1 MDGLRSLLLTMVF
14 AMLIGQPR
22 AEGLRRI
29 DPADLGRLIG
39 LDRAPEPKTLRRRV
53 GELAAQGKAD
63 QLLVGL
69 ARHHIDAR
77 ADAVGIFYVDGH
89 VRAWHGKHDVPKHHL
104 ARMRLSMPAE
114 EDIWI
119 GDACG
124 DGILVWQA
132 PAAASLVGE
141 LRQVAK
147 SIRKLVG
154 ADRRPT
160 ICFDRGGRSPKLF
173 AQLGAAGFDVLT
185 YRKGEKTPEPDDA
198 FREYT
203 LTDDRGRP
211 GPPGRAGGRR
221 QGHTRQ
227 GAPRPASFR
236 PVSTSASATPCVWPS
251 TTPSPPWP
259 GCQASGPPPAT
270 RPAPCSARSS
280 PPR

>member
-1 MDGLRSLLLTMVF
+1 M
-14 AMLIGQPR
+14 
-22 AEGLRRI
+22 
-29 DPADLGRLIG
+29 PAI
-39 LDRAPEPKTLRRRV
+39 TST
-53 GELAAQGKAD
+53 
-63 QLLVGL
+63 
-69 ARHHIDAR
+69 R
-77 ADAVGIFYVDGH
+77 ADAVGIFYADGR

-104 ARMRLSMPAE
+104 ARMRLSMPAAQ
-114 EDIWI
+114 DIWI

-124 DGILVWQA
+124 EGIQVWQA

-227 GAPRPASFR
+227 GSPRPASFR
-236 PVSTSASATPCVWPS
+236 PAPAGLCTQAHLRRRAYGRLQRRVRPGPAAVRPLARR
-251 TTPSPPWP
+251 PPR
-259 GCQASGPPPAT
+259 G
-270 RPAPCSARSS
+270 PAPCSARSS